1 MPGKKQHNGF
11 SLRVFNIWMVVA
23 AVIMTVL
30 MVYSI
35 YRLSASFLRM
45 TRATESHI
53 AMGKAATK
61 LMDASD
67 YLTEKAQRFA
77 GTGNMQF
84 LEEYFT
90 EAKES
95 TRREKA
101 LDKMNDDPLYDT
113 AYQCLNSAMGASL
126 ELMNLEYYGMKLV
139 IEAKGYEYYPE
150 ILEEVE
156 LSEEDAALNSDEKMR
171 RATELLL
178 SNDYY
183 ELKDTIRTNMKRSL
197 KEIERLTREEE
208 EASLKVLQLET
219 NIVRLI
225 ILLQTIG
232 LVVVVWVTSKLGIR
246 PVLKAVERIKEDDP
260 LPEIGASEFRYL
272 AQAYNKMY
280 DVYKRSLE
288 NLNFKASHDELT
300 GAYNR
305 AGYELLLP
313 TIDLHAT
320 YMLLFDVDQFKGIN
334 DRYGHQTGDKIL
346 TRFVYVLK
354 KNFRSDDYICR
365 LGGDEFCVFMVHAEE
380 KWKDLLIMK
389 LKKVQAELSTAKEDL
404 PGFTVSCGIAHG
416 SKAKDTASLVR
427 MADEALYRTKKNG
440 RNGFTFAD

>member
-1 MPGKKQHNGF
+1 MSGKKQHNGF
-11 SLRVFNIWMVVA
+11 SLRVFNFWMVVA
-23 AVIMTVL
+23 AVIMTAL

-35 YRLSASFLRM
+35 YRLSSSFLRM
-45 TRATESHI
+45 THATESHI

-113 AYQCLNSAMGASL
+113 AYLYLNSAMDASL

-197 KEIERLTREEE
+197 KEIERLTRKEE
-208 EASLKVLQLET
+208 EASKKVLQLET

-232 LVVVVWVTSKLGIR
+232 LVAVVWVTSKLGIR

-300 GAYNR
+300 RFLCKKEMEMAEIMRTR
-305 AGYELLLP
+305 AGSP
-313 TIDLHAT
+313 C
-320 YMLLFDVDQFKGIN
+320 N
-334 DRYGHQTGDKIL
+334 DRPHAAPRVVEDRPRCGNVPHNHNWRDERPRESVHIPPRPSNHSPYDAI
-346 TRFVYVLK
+346 FDPD
-354 KNFRSDDYICR
+354 S
-365 LGGDEFCVFMVHAEE
+365 DEF
-380 KWKDLLIMK
+380 KK
-389 LKKVQAELSTAKEDL
+389 LCERYRE
-404 PGFTVSCGIAHG
+404 
-416 SKAKDTASLVR
+416 LVR
-427 MADEALYRTKKNG
+427 EFEG
-440 RNGFTFAD
+440 R

>member
-1 MPGKKQHNGF
+1 MSGKKQHNGF

-23 AVIMTVL
+23 AVIMTAL

-35 YRLSASFLRM
+35 YRLSSSFLRM

-113 AYQCLNSAMGASL
+113 AYQWLNSAMDASL

-208 EASLKVLQLET
+208 KASLKVLQLET
-219 NIVRLI
+219 NIVRFI

-272 AQAYNKMY
+272 AQAGRGCGSRWKYSPRDCSYPKMCLLHS
-280 DVYKRSLE
+280 KGC
-288 NLNFKASHDELT
+288 T
-300 GAYNR
+300 GNY
-305 AGYELLLP
+305 
-313 TIDLHAT
+313 
-320 YMLLFDVDQFKGIN
+320 
-334 DRYGHQTGDKIL
+334 
-346 TRFVYVLK
+346 
-354 KNFRSDDYICR
+354 
-365 LGGDEFCVFMVHAEE
+365 
-380 KWKDLLIMK
+380 
-389 LKKVQAELSTAKEDL
+389 
-404 PGFTVSCGIAHG
+404 
-416 SKAKDTASLVR
+416 
-427 MADEALYRTKKNG
+427 
-440 RNGFTFAD
+440 